1 MNAKSL
7 SALLVEDSVLTAE
20 QLRELM
26 RSVSVTVDI
35 TTVVTEKDALNAIA
49 ESQPDLIVLDLKLR
63 QGSGFNVLRQVAT
76 MKSKP
81 ATVVLTNYA
90 LPKYRE
96 LALLTGADYFLDKA
110 RDFKELPGII
120 ESIAQKRAVQA
131 VDSTDVES
139 AAT

>member
-1 MNAKSL
+1 MNAKPL

-26 RSVSVTVDI
+26 RSVSVAI
-35 TTVVTEKDALNAIA
+35 EIATVVSEKDALNALA
-49 ESQPDLIVLDLKLR
+49 QMRPDLIVLDLKLR

-76 MKSKP
+76 MKVKP

-110 RDFKELPGII
+110 LDFKALPAII
-120 ESIAQKRAVQA
+120 ESVAEKRAAQVVA
-131 VDSTDVES
+131 
-139 AAT
+139 